1 MRFKRISSKE
11 LLSSCAAIGPEDGDD
26 PRDFFK
32 KPAGKIL
39 NRKALQLCGQIAKTL
54 RLVLWECGDDVLRE
68 LAVEAVQPAP
78 TSVRLLVTLSAPNGL
93 DDGLVLRHIERAA
106 GLLRREAAAAINRR
120 KAPELTFRVVRRGA

>member
-1 MRFKRISSKE
+1 MRFKRISRKE
-11 LLSSCAAIGPEDGDD
+11 LLSSCAALGPEDGSD

-32 KPAGKIL
+32 KEAGKVS

-78 TSVRLLVTLSAPNGL
+78 TSVRLLVSLSTPDGL
-93 DDGLVLRHIERAA
+93 DQALARQRIEKAA
-106 GLLRREAAAAINRR
+106 GLLRSAVATAINRR
-120 KAPELTFRVVRRGA
+120 KTPELIFRVVRREI